1 MAVVKQYKDYKIVRH
16 SWWKFWEIDRLEF
29 SLPSVYQDAYEEV
42 EVKTF
47 NGTQLSMELRPWVIE
62 DVRQQ
67 LGLRIKTYEAL
78 TLKAKK
84 LSVKI
89 HTDESGQRYYDGLQF
104 YIRAGQ
110 VYFDSDN
117 AIKREKLL
125 NKLGIC

>member
-1 MAVVKQYKDYKIVRH
+1 MAFVKQYKDYKIVRY

-29 SLPSVYQDAYEEV
+29 LLPSVYQDAYEEV
-42 EVKTF
+42 QVKTF
-47 NGTQLSMELRPWVIE
+47 NGFASMFELKSFVIE

-67 LGLRIKTYEAL
+67 LAQRIKTYEEL

-89 HTDESGQRYYDGLQF
+89 HTNESGQRYYDGLQF
-104 YIRAGQ
+104 YIRNGE
-110 VYFDSDN
+110 VYFDTDN